1 MLPHVKRSKVFFFV
15 VSLLVVLGVLVQAPR
30 TEPAPHGS
38 ASSASE
44 RPARAEEN
52 EVKGYTLS
60 PEKYGRA
67 VAYARARYMLYF
79 VRFAYGLLV
88 LLLVLRWRVAPRFR
102 DWAECASSRRLVQTI
117 VYSPLLLLTVAILRL
132 PTRVYGEWLERR
144 YAQSVQGWGSWFWD
158 WTKGELIGV
167 LFGTFLV
174 WVLYSVIRRSPR
186 RWWFHFWLISL
197 PIVVFVVLLEPVVVE
212 PLFFKFEPLAQR
224 QPLLT
229 AQIERV
235 VARAG
240 LRIPPDRL
248 FEMKA
253 SEKLNVVNAYV
264 TGVGASKRVVV
275 WDTTIARMTTPQILA
290 VFGHEMGHYV
300 LDHMQKGML
309 FFAGSLLVFLFVG
322 QRAFGLMLAQWS
334 GRWGLRGAGDWASLP
349 VLLLL
354 LSVFSFLAAPVENA
368 YSRYLEHQADTYSL
382 EVIHGIVPDAPK
394 AAAQSF
400 QIMGEVDLEDP
411 DPPAFVRF
419 WLYTHPPVNER
430 ILFAR
435 TYDPWSKGQQPQFVK

>member
-1 MLPHVKRSKVFFFV
+1 V
-15 VSLLVVLGVLVQAPR
+15 
-30 TEPAPHGS
+30 
-38 ASSASE
+38 
-44 RPARAEEN
+44 
-52 EVKGYTLS
+52 
-60 PEKYGRA
+60 RA

-79 VRFAYGLLV
+79 IRFAYGLLV
-88 LLLVLRWRVAPRFR
+88 LLLVLRWRIAPRFR
-102 DWAECASSRRLVQTI
+102 NWAECTSSRRLVQGM
-117 VYSPLLLLTVAILRL
+117 VYAPLLLLTVATLRL

-158 WTKGELIGV
+158 WTKVELIGV

-174 WVLYSVIRRSPR
+174 WVLYGVIRRSPR

-197 PIVVFVVLLEPVVVE
+197 PLIVFVVFVEPVVVE

-300 LDHMQKGML
+300 LNHVQKGML
-309 FFAGSLLVFLFVG
+309 FFAGALLVFLFVG
-322 QRAFGLMLAQWS
+322 ERALGLMLAQWG

-368 YSRYLEHQADTYSL
+368 YSRYLEHQADTYGL

-394 AAAQSF
+394 VAAQSF
-400 QIMGEVDLEDP
+400 QILGEVGLEDP
-411 DPPAFVRF
+411 DPPAFIRF
-419 WLYTHPPVNER
+419 WLYTHPPLNER